1 MISTIIKYFLSAV
14 FYQFRKLRVLFS
26 GGNCLLVAGEY
37 TLQGNE
43 KFINQFIFCTAADT
57 RREPASVSGRT
68 VADAEDGNSHMIQE
82 LLLQMWT
89 YPTGG
94 NVWCAV
100 RHRFHLSMYLQIS
113 PFNVF
118 TKILGRIWGPGVEK
132 SLLLQVL
139 QLSAFVK
146 MQQRRHCTVWRRG
159 FCVPPEICSIACGR
173 YKAASAVKIGVF
185 SGNRNT

>member
-82 LLLQMWT
+82 LLLQM
-89 YPTGG
+89 
-94 NVWCAV
+94 
-100 RHRFHLSMYLQIS
+100 
-113 PFNVF
+113 
-118 TKILGRIWGPGVEK
+118 
-132 SLLLQVL
+132 
-139 QLSAFVK
+139 
-146 MQQRRHCTVWRRG
+146 
-159 FCVPPEICSIACGR
+159 
-173 YKAASAVKIGVF
+173 
-185 SGNRNT
+185 